1 MACSEVAVRDRIVR
15 LDQAVAHIAAAEVLV
30 LTY

>member
-1 MACSEVAVRDRIVR
+1 VQDRIVR

-30 LTY
+30 LAY

>member
-1 MACSEVAVRDRIVR
+1 VRDRIVR

-30 LTY
+30 LAY

>member
-1 MACSEVAVRDRIVR
+1 VVRDRIVR

-30 LTY
+30 LAY